1 MIKKLLA
8 VLLVF
13 NCTLSFAQTI
23 KTDILV
29 IGGGA
34 SGTAAAIQGARSKLK
49 TLLVEQGP
57 WLGGSMTAGG
67 MCIVE
72 GNRNLPTGIWGEFR
86 RRVRDFYSKTPGY
99 DTAYNATLRFEP
111 YTGAAILKKIT
122 DTVKNLTVKLNT
134 PFTGIKKD
142 GTGWDVSISL
152 DGKTTTVKAKV
163 VIDATETGDVAA
175 KAGETFVYG
184 FDSKKQTTEALAPDN
199 ESAQLQD
206 LTWIA
211 ILKDFGASADKTIP
225 QPEGYDASAYACL
238 KGKNIK
244 QMLTDGRLP
253 NDKYMI
259 KWAECGNQFPVTADN
274 LKPENREAFYVKARL
289 HTLGLIY
296 YLQTELGY
304 KNLGV
309 DDGFTT
315 PDHLPYIPYLR
326 EAGRVTKGLVRMML
340 DDVYKPYNRESK
352 LYRTAIAVGDAY
364 PGQHYT
370 DAGAPKVNYPPFP
383 AYGVPLGAIV
393 LKDLDNLLVTEKAT
407 SVTHLVNASTMYPSV
422 QMAIGQGAG
431 ATAAYCAFFKTTTQN
446 LNVRIIQGE
455 LLDFKA
461 WLIPFTDIKPNDPYF
476 RAIQQVGASGLLK
489 GVQKTEG
496 NSTRLLFQPDSL
508 VATAEIKPTLEET
521 YTRGFLWFN
530 KEKPGAVFTVGN
542 LLSFI
547 SETTLTDPHTLEI
560 AMQKA
565 WREQYKFNSPFDM
578 KRPVT
583 RREFAILANR
593 FFNPFARS
601 VDIAGR
607 MMN

>member
-29 IGGGA
+29 VGGSA

-49 TLLVEQGP
+49 TMLVEQGP

-67 MCIVE
+67 MSTVE

-142 GTGWDVSISL
+142 GTGWDVTITL
-152 DGKTTTVKAKV
+152 DGKTATVKAKV

-175 KAGETFVYG
+175 KAGETYVYG
-184 FDSKKQTTEALAPDN
+184 FESKKQTNEALAPDN

-206 LTWIA
+206 LSWIA
-211 ILKDFGASADKTIP
+211 ILKDFGAAADKTIP
-225 QPEGYDASAYACL
+225 RPEGYDASAYACL
-238 KGKNIK
+238 KGKDLK
-244 QMLTDGRLP
+244 QMLNDGKLP

-259 KWAECGNQFPVTADN
+259 KWAECGNQFPVTPDN
-274 LKPENREAFYVKARL
+274 LKPENREAFYAKARL

-296 YLQTELGY
+296 YLQTELDY
-304 KNLGV
+304 KNLGL
-309 DDGFTT
+309 DEGFTT
-315 PDHLPYIPYLR
+315 PDHLPYLPYLR
-326 EAGRVTKGLVRMML
+326 EAGRATKGLVRMML
-340 DDVYKPYNRESK
+340 DDVYKPYDRESK
-352 LYRTAIAVGDAY
+352 LYRTAIAVGDAS

-370 DAGAPKVNYPPFP
+370 DANASKVNYPPFP

-393 LKDLDNLLVTEKAT
+393 LKDLDNLLVTEKAM

-461 WLIPFTDIKPNDPYF
+461 WIMPFADVKPTDPYF
-476 RAIQQVGASGLLK
+476 RAIQQIGASGLLK
-489 GVQKTEG
+489 GVQKADG
-496 NSTRLLFQPDSL
+496 NTARLLFQPDSL
-508 VATAEIKPTLEET
+508 VATAEIKPTLEEI

-530 KEKPGAVFTVGN
+530 KEKPGPVFTVGN

-565 WREQYKFNSPFDM
+565 WKDQYKFSSAFDM

-607 MMN
+607 MVN